1 MKKRLFL
8 IVGGVILILGIILIS
23 FLSFQFF
30 RNKDVIVNT
39 LEIIVDDNGNK
50 LNLDKQ
56 VPQNDSTT
64 NTIEPYNFTIRNK
77 SDNEA
82 KYQLLIEDFVDDK
95 NETKSILSRK
105 YLKYELSLNN
115 EVIKT
120 DLLSNV
126 KNNIIDTRE
135 ISSGGSNQ
143 YSLKVW
149 VVGNMNDNYW
159 MDKYYSYNIAV
170 NPITK

>member
-1 MKKRLFL
+1 MKKRMFL
-8 IVGGVILILGIILIS
+8 IIGGIVLIIGIMLIA
-23 FLSFQFF
+23 FLSLQFF
-30 RNKDVIVNT
+30 RNEDVIVNT
-39 LEIIVDDNGNK
+39 LEIIVDDGGNK
-50 LNLDKQ
+50 VNLDKQ
-56 VPQNDSTT
+56 VPQNETVTSD
-64 NTIEPYNFTIRNK
+64 IESYHFTIRNK
-77 SDNEA
+77 SDNDV

-95 NETKSILSRK
+95 NETQSILSRK

-120 DLLSNV
+120 DMLSNV

-135 ISSGGSNQ
+135 VSSRSSNQ

-149 VVGNMNDNYW
+149 VVGNLNDNYW

>member
-8 IVGGVILILGIILIS
+8 IVGGVILIIGIVLIS

-50 LNLDKQ
+50 VNLDKQ
-56 VPQNDSTT
+56 VPQNESTT
-64 NTIEPYNFTIRNK
+64 GIVEPYNFTIKNK

-120 DLLSNV
+120 DSLSNV
-126 KNNIIDTRE
+126 KNNIIDIRE
-135 ISSGGSNQ
+135 INSGGSNQ

-149 VVGNMNDNYW
+149 VVGNLNDNYW

-170 NPITK
+170 NPITR